1 MMMILRSRKVI
12 IGFKS
17 VKISKSY
24 KMERESKGRLK
35 VIKMT
40 KVNLAIIS
48 FIDFTNR
55 AVLNAT

>member
-1 MMMILRSRKVI
+1 MIILRSRKVI

-24 KMERESKGRLK
+24 KMEREFKGRLK

>member
-1 MMMILRSRKVI
+1 MMILRSRKVI

-24 KMERESKGRLK
+24 KMEREFKGRLK

>member
-1 MMMILRSRKVI
+1 MMILKSRKVI

>member
-1 MMMILRSRKVI
+1 MMILRSRKVI

>member
-1 MMMILRSRKVI
+1 MMILKSRKVI

-24 KMERESKGRLK
+24 KMEREFKGRLK

>member
-1 MMMILRSRKVI
+1 
-12 IGFKS
+12 
-17 VKISKSY
+17 
-24 KMERESKGRLK
+24 MERESKGRLK